1 MRSAFVRADYDMI
14 GQSHGAFSTT
24 DPAYYQPGYNV
35 LNGSVGFN
43 SGAFTVSLYAKNL
56 LDNSKIIAR
65 PSINFTEEGYT
76 LRPLTI
82 GLMGSM
88 KF

>member
-1 MRSAFVRADYDMI
+1 
-14 GQSHGAFSTT
+14 
-24 DPAYYQPGYNV
+24 V
-35 LNGSVGFN
+35 LNGSLGF
-43 SGAFTVSLYAKNL
+43 SGASFSISLYAKNL
-56 LDNSKIIAR
+56 LDNSKIIAQ
-65 PSINFTEEGYT
+65 PSINFIEEGYT